1 MKAMESSPVNLKM
14 TKRQLRMMKNR
25 ESASNS
31 RKKKREYVSKLES
44 QLQMLANIATNL
56 KEENKKLKSL
66 IFDEV
71 Q

>member
-1 MKAMESSPVNLKM
+1 
-14 TKRQLRMMKNR
+14 MMKNR

-31 RKKKREYVSKLES
+31 RKKKKEYVTKLES
-44 QLQMLANIATNL
+44 QLQMLANIATTL

-71 Q
+71 